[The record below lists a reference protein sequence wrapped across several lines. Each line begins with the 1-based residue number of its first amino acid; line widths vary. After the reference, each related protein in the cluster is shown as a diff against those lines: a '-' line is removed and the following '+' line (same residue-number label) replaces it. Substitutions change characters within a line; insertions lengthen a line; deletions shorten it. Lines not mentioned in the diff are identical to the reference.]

1 MVIFVV
7 CNFLFLNVSA
17 QNQQIEK
24 ELLKAL
30 EPYFETLNLLQN
42 EYIEKEIDFDEIIKE
57 SIQGMLQSL
66 DDPFTRYMDP
76 QARRRERD
84 NLLIG
89 HFGGLGITITV
100 RDEQLTI
107 ISVTEDTP
115 AYRIGLKAEDQ
126 IVEINEKST
135 EKIGKDEASYLL
147 RGEIGTQVTLGI
159 KREGVEDTLK
169 FTITRDNI
177 EVKTIKSTVIETL
190 NNHAIDEKIDLGYII
205 ITAFNVNTEQELDE
219 VLNHFTKEDR
229 IQGIILDLR
238 NNTGGLL
245 ASAVEVGSKFIKTG
259 TILYIKNREGIQFT
273 IKSRGN
279 HYPQWPLMVLVNEGC
294 ASASEIVAGA
304 IQDNGRGELLG
315 VKTFGKGLVQ
325 KFFDLSDGSG
335 VVIST
340 SEYYTPSKRS
350 INKIGI
356 EPDIWVEEVKD
367 NAEDEQLN
375 RAIEFMKENM
385 ESMKAKLRLM
395 SEVEDFQSIIS
406 DEDDD

>member
-7 CNFLFLNVSA
+7 CNFLFLNISA
-17 QNQQIEK
+17 QNQQTEK
-24 ELLKAL
+24 ELLKEL
-30 EPYFETLNLLQN
+30 EPYFEALNLLRN
-42 EYIEKEIDFDEIIKE
+42 EYIEKEIDLDEIVKE
-57 SIQGMLQSL
+57 SIKGMLQSL
-66 DDPFTRYMDP
+66 GDPYTRYMDSK
-76 QARRRERD
+76 ALRREQD
-84 NLLIG
+84 NLFLG
-89 HFGGLGITITV
+89 HFGGLGITITI

-107 ISVTEDTP
+107 VSVMEDTP
-115 AYRIGLKAEDQ
+115 ADRIGLKAEDQ
-126 IVEINEKST
+126 LVEINEKST
-135 EKIGKDEASYLL
+135 EKMSKGEASYLL
-147 RGEIGTQVTLGI
+147 RGEIGTEVTLGI
-159 KREGVEDTLK
+159 KREGIEEILK

-177 EVKTIKSTVIETL
+177 EVKTIKSTVIETS
-190 NNHAIDEKIDLGYII
+190 NNHTMDEKIELGYII

-219 VLNHFTKEDR
+219 VLNRFAKDDR

-238 NNTGGLL
+238 NNPGGLL

-279 HYPQWPLMVLVNEGC
+279 QYPQWPLMLLVNEQS

-304 IQDNGRGELLG
+304 VQDNRRGELLG
-315 VKTFGKGLVQ
+315 IKTFGKGLVQ
-325 KFFDLSDGSG
+325 EVFDLSDGSG

-375 RAIEFMKENM
+375 SAIEFMQENM
-385 ESMKAKLRLM
+385 ESMKAKLKLM
-395 SEVEDFQSIIS
+395 SEVEDMELLIDEES
-406 DEDDD
+406 D